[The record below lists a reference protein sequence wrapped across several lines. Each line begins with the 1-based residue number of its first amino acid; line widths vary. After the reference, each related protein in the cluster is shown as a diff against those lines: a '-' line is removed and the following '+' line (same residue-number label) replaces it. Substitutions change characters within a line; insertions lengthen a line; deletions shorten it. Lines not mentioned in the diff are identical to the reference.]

1 MRKQW
6 NSKQRFSLRK
16 FSTGLASVLLATMF
30 MSQGTLVQADEAGR
44 TADNKEE
51 VVQPKNTNNET
62 TVQPKATENVVDGK
76 AQAPEQPQPITS
88 LGKEKIEEPKV
99 TLNTTKL
106 EALIKEVEGLDFKK
120 YTEESVKELNV
131 RLAKA
136 KDAVVSAKSQKEIDS
151 AYNALVGYKNSGL
164 KRVPKLEEN
173 NTPKPDT
180 TNGNET
186 VGKKAENTEPN
197 GTNIAGHNHSL
208 AGTTLPEGS
217 GFRTET
223 SDIDFGYAFD
233 NNGSFSS
240 DKNFN
245 LLSGNSLSKLIAIT
259 SKGGNITGI
268 TATSSTGK
276 PVNLEIRKSEANKYV
291 VKATTDVTGKDSVV
305 LSLTVKTKNGDKTV
319 ELGAYRLLEQP
330 ALKVPSGETSTN
342 VADYLKD
349 KVGKKP
355 TIDVEVP
362 KIPNLPS
369 YASVKVYLVTE
380 KDRDK
385 HNYAGD
391 EYSLNEHPRLSRITA
406 RIDASNGTVDPAT
419 HKTMVTIRESD
430 YEKPLEN
437 GEIYA
442 LTVIEVNNQI
452 NGNPGNRASKFSE
465 GAQVGPKVDLEEIKR
480 QAKAYLE
487 SIVTAEKQSITD
499 DVSLTTKEKEAK
511 TKLVDDAKKTADTN
525 ITNANNADDVA
536 NAKEAGKTAIEGVHT
551 PGNIDTVKT
560 NAKTSLEAIVTAE
573 KQSITDDVSL
583 TTKEKEAKTKLV
595 DDAKKTAD
603 TNITNA
609 NNADDVVNAKE
620 AGKTAI
626 EGVHTQGDLAEVKR
640 QAKKELETLVKN
652 ELEKGRSLIKEEKD
666 NLTSTVNENL
676 QKENKKIDD
685 AQNADEVE
693 EAKLAGIKIIP
704 SAIRLN
710 EAAILEKR
718 EINSDEDRDLTDAIR
733 KNKLDKVDETLKDE
747 LDKLE
752 ALTTNEDVKESTIE
766 GINNIEKI
774 HTPKSSN
781 AVEAAVLTLPELDL
795 QTALVAGTAT
805 VKQGQ
810 ELTDDD
816 IKKQLTL
823 PEDVTV
829 LSVKKPSTDKAGNFV
844 AVVELLLADR
854 TTKVTVNVP
863 VSIYSQTPSNVDD
876 LSKAKEEAI
885 AKVEK
890 AVKDKLQEIE
900 KQADLT
906 EAERKA
912 AKNEVNKAKD
922 SAWKVIAQAS
932 SLGTVELLGE
942 EYAKNIA
949 AFTPEHGK
957 DIPEVDV
964 PDVSELDKAKA
975 EGIAA
980 VLQAEVDK
988 LELMKKDTV
997 LTPSEK
1003 AEVKAEVARIRN
1015 QAIADIRKA
1024 TNVKAVENITKVAVE
1039 AILNARPRYNYNSND
1054 NANHSSTT
1062 NTNRP
1067 QSDNDMM
1074 KALLAKKSEAKMLI
1088 EQEAMKKK
1096 AEISQAE
1103 LSESEKA
1110 LLDARVDQ
1118 EKAKAFQMIDQATT
1132 IEEVDQALK
1141 AGIEAIRSIAVASA
1155 NGRMTDVTPEE
1166 SEEAMAQAHRQ
1177 ALPQTGTGN
1186 EVAIFGAA
1194 ASAILAGLGLVVPS
1208 KKKED

>member
-30 MSQGTLVQADEAGR
+30 MSQGTMVQADEVGE
-44 TADNKEE
+44 TITNKEE
-51 VVQPKNTNNET
+51 VVHLKDTNNET
-62 TVQPKATENVVDGK
+62 TVQPKVTENVVDGK
-76 AQAPEQPQPITS
+76 ALAPEQPVVAAEQPQPTTP
-88 LGKEKIEEPKV
+88 LKKEKEKIEEPKV
-99 TLNTTKL
+99 AFNTTKL
-106 EALIKEVEGLDFKK
+106 ESLIKEVEGLNLEK
-120 YTEESVKELNV
+120 YTEESVKGLNV

-136 KDAVVSAKSQKEIDS
+136 KEVRVNAKSQKEIDS

-180 TNGNET
+180 TGGKET

-208 AGTTLPEGS
+208 NGTTRAAGS
-217 GFRTET
+217 GFRATPEEI
-223 SDIDFGYAFD
+223 SGIEFGIS
-233 NNGSFSS
+233 NNRTDGNYSS
-240 DKNFN
+240 VDKYFYEISSNQVRTIVKIVSK
-245 LLSGNSLSKLIAIT
+245 SGKINEV
-259 SKGGNITGI
+259 
-268 TATSSTGK
+268 TATSNTGRT
-276 PVNLEIRKSEANKYV
+276 VTLEKMTKFPNNETTYF
-291 VKATTDVTGKDSVV
+291 VKATTDVNGKNDAV
-305 LSLTVKTKNGDKTV
+305 LTFTVKTVGGDKTV
-319 ELGAYRLLEQP
+319 QIGAFRSFSKP
-330 ALKVPSGETSTN
+330 TIKVPTGQTEST
-342 VADYLKD
+342 VDDYLK
-349 KVGKKP
+349 GKDGTKP

-362 KIPNLPS
+362 SVPSLPS
-369 YASVKVYLVTE
+369 YAKMKVYLVADN
-380 KDRDK
+380 DRDK
-385 HNYAGD
+385 TVYDGD
-391 EYSLNEHPRLSRITA
+391 EFATNGNPRPTRLTA
-406 RIDASNGTVDPAT
+406 KVDVSTGTVDPAT
-419 HKTMVTIRESD
+419 KKTTVTIRERD
-430 YEKPLEN
+430 YLKPLS
-437 GEIYA
+437 GGKLLA
-442 LTVIEVNNQI
+442 LTVVEIDDQT
-452 NGNPGNRASKFSE
+452 NGNPGIRASSYSD
-465 GAQVGPKVDLEEIKR
+465 AVTVAPKVNLEEVKR
-480 QAKAYLE
+480 QAKVELGRIAQAE
-487 SIVTAEKQSITD
+487 IDSINADS
-499 DVSLTTKEKEAK
+499 SLTTTEKTAKVQDVNTKKTQGEQAIDATTADNADKVAEAK
-511 TKLVDDAKKTADTN
+511 ETAKT
-525 ITNANNADDVA
+525 
-536 NAKEAGKTAIEGVHT
+536 EIEGVHT
-551 PGNIDTVKT
+551 PGN
-560 NAKTSLEAIVTAE
+560 L
-573 KQSITDDVSL
+573 
-583 TTKEKEAKTKLV
+583 
-595 DDAKKTAD
+595 AD
-603 TNITNA
+603 
-609 NNADDVVNAKE
+609 
-620 AGKTAI
+620 
-626 EGVHTQGDLAEVKR
+626 VKR
-640 QAKKELETLVKN
+640 QAKEELATFLQG
-652 ELEKGRSLIKEEKD
+652 ELEKGRSLIEKEKD
-666 NLTSTVNENL
+666 TLISAVNDNL

-693 EAKLAGIKIIP
+693 KAKLAGIKVIP
-704 SAIRLN
+704 SVISLN

-718 EINSDEDRDLTDAIR
+718 EITSDKNSSLTTEYR
-733 KNKLDKVDETLKDE
+733 GKKLTEVEETLKAE
-747 LDKLE
+747 LAKIDQ
-752 ALTTNEDVKESTIE
+752 LTTIDTIKKSTEKGVKAIE
-766 GINNIEKI
+766 AI
-774 HTPKSSN
+774 HKPLSSN
-781 AVEAAVLTLPELDL
+781 AHEVAILTLPELDL

-816 IKKQLTL
+816 ITNQLAL
-823 PEDVTV
+823 PEEVKV
-829 LSVKKPSTDKAGNFV
+829 LSVTKPSTDKAGNFV
-844 AVVELLLADR
+844 ATVKLQLANGK
-854 TTKVTVNVP
+854 TKTINVP
-863 VSIYSQTPSNVDD
+863 VSIYSQTPPKVDD

-885 AKVEK
+885 EKVEK

-900 KQADLT
+900 KQPDLT

-922 SAWKVIAQAS
+922 SAWKAIAQAS
-932 SLGTVELLGE
+932 SLGTVEFLGE

-949 AFTPEHGK
+949 VFTPEHGK
-957 DIPEVDV
+957 DIPEVKA

-988 LELMKKDTV
+988 LELMNKDSV

-1003 AEVKAEVARIRN
+1003 AEVNAEIARIRSK
-1015 QAIADIRKA
+1015 AIADIRQA
-1024 TNVKAVENITKVAVE
+1024 TDVKGVENITNVAVE

-1110 LLDARVDQ
+1110 LLDAREDQ

-1132 IEEVDQALK
+1132 IEEVDHALM
-1141 AGIEAIRSIAVASA
+1141 AGIEAIRSIAVASV
-1155 NGRMTDVTPEE
+1155 NGRMTDITPEE

>member
-30 MSQGTLVQADEAGR
+30 MSQGTMVQADEVGE
-44 TADNKEE
+44 TITNKEE
-51 VVQPKNTNNET
+51 VVHLKDTNNET
-62 TVQPKATENVVDGK
+62 TVQPKVTENVVDGK
-76 AQAPEQPQPITS
+76 ALAPEQPVVAAEQPQPTTP
-88 LGKEKIEEPKV
+88 LKKEKEKIEEPKV
-99 TLNTTKL
+99 AFNTTKL
-106 EALIKEVEGLDFKK
+106 ESLIKEVEGLNLEK
-120 YTEESVKELNV
+120 YTEESVKGLNV

-136 KDAVVSAKSQKEIDS
+136 KEVRVNAKSQKEIDS

-180 TNGNET
+180 TGGKET

-208 AGTTLPEGS
+208 NGTTRAAGS
-217 GFRTET
+217 GFRATPEEI
-223 SDIDFGYAFD
+223 SGIEFGIS
-233 NNGSFSS
+233 NNRTDGNYSS
-240 DKNFN
+240 VDKYFYEISSNQVRTIVKIVSK
-245 LLSGNSLSKLIAIT
+245 SGKINEV
-259 SKGGNITGI
+259 
-268 TATSSTGK
+268 TATSNTGRT
-276 PVNLEIRKSEANKYV
+276 VTLEKMTKFPNNETTYF
-291 VKATTDVTGKDSVV
+291 VKATTDVNGKNDAV
-305 LSLTVKTKNGDKTV
+305 LTFTVKTVGGDKTV
-319 ELGAYRLLEQP
+319 QIGAFRSFSKP
-330 ALKVPSGETSTN
+330 TIKVPTGQTEST
-342 VADYLKD
+342 VDDYLK
-349 KVGKKP
+349 GKDGTKP

-362 KIPNLPS
+362 SVPSLPS
-369 YASVKVYLVTE
+369 YAKMKVYLVADN
-380 KDRDK
+380 DRDK
-385 HNYAGD
+385 TVYDGD
-391 EYSLNEHPRLSRITA
+391 EFATNGNPRPTRLTA
-406 RIDASNGTVDPAT
+406 KVDVSTGTVDPAT
-419 HKTMVTIRESD
+419 KKTTVTIRERD
-430 YEKPLEN
+430 YLKPLS
-437 GEIYA
+437 GGKLLA
-442 LTVIEVNNQI
+442 LTVVEIDDQT
-452 NGNPGNRASKFSE
+452 NGNPGIRASSYSD
-465 GAQVGPKVDLEEIKR
+465 AVTVAPKVNLEEVKR
-480 QAKAYLE
+480 QAKVELGRIAQAE
-487 SIVTAEKQSITD
+487 IDSINADS
-499 DVSLTTKEKEAK
+499 SLTTTEKTAKVQDVNTKKTQGEQAIDATTADNAEKVAEAK
-511 TKLVDDAKKTADTN
+511 ETAKT
-525 ITNANNADDVA
+525 
-536 NAKEAGKTAIEGVHT
+536 EIEGVHT
-551 PGNIDTVKT
+551 PGN
-560 NAKTSLEAIVTAE
+560 L
-573 KQSITDDVSL
+573 
-583 TTKEKEAKTKLV
+583 
-595 DDAKKTAD
+595 AD
-603 TNITNA
+603 
-609 NNADDVVNAKE
+609 
-620 AGKTAI
+620 
-626 EGVHTQGDLAEVKR
+626 VKR
-640 QAKKELETLVKN
+640 QAKEELATFLQG
-652 ELEKGRSLIKEEKD
+652 ELEKGRSLIEKEKD
-666 NLTSTVNENL
+666 TLISAVNDNL

-693 EAKLAGIKIIP
+693 KAKLAGIKVIP
-704 SAIRLN
+704 SVISLN

-718 EINSDEDRDLTDAIR
+718 EITSDKNSSLTTEYR
-733 KNKLDKVDETLKDE
+733 GKKLTEVEETLKAE
-747 LDKLE
+747 LAKIDQ
-752 ALTTNEDVKESTIE
+752 LTTIDTIKKSTEKGVKAIE
-766 GINNIEKI
+766 AI
-774 HTPKSSN
+774 HKPLSSN
-781 AVEAAVLTLPELDL
+781 AHEVAILTLPELDL

-816 IKKQLTL
+816 ITNQLAL
-823 PEDVTV
+823 PEEVKV
-829 LSVKKPSTDKAGNFV
+829 LSVTKPSTDKAGNFV
-844 AVVELLLADR
+844 ATVKLQLANGK
-854 TTKVTVNVP
+854 TKTINVP
-863 VSIYSQTPSNVDD
+863 VSIYSQTPPKVDD

-885 AKVEK
+885 EKVEK

-900 KQADLT
+900 KQPDLT

-922 SAWKVIAQAS
+922 SAWKAIAQAS
-932 SLGTVELLGE
+932 SLGTVEFLGE

-949 AFTPEHGK
+949 VFTPEHGK
-957 DIPEVDV
+957 DIPEVKA

-988 LELMKKDTV
+988 LELMNKDSV

-1003 AEVKAEVARIRN
+1003 AEVNAEIARIRSK
-1015 QAIADIRKA
+1015 AIADIRQA
-1024 TNVKAVENITKVAVE
+1024 TDVKGVENITNVAVE

-1110 LLDARVDQ
+1110 LLDAREDQ

-1132 IEEVDQALK
+1132 IEEVDHALM
-1141 AGIEAIRSIAVASA
+1141 AGIEAIRSIAVASV
-1155 NGRMTDVTPEE
+1155 NGRMTDITPEE